1 MNKLA
6 KLIVVMNRI
15 HLWESMKA
23 QILSFIQFNFVF
35 LITMFLTLIPSV
47 NADPGNHPWSHDEK
61 MTLSLRNVEITEAM
75 EMLSRKQRVNILLS
89 EDVDGKVSVNLYD
102 STVGNAINAIAN
114 AAGYQVEKRGENYFV
129 IDHEDVGR
137 YADSETTK
145 TKTYKL
151 RYAQS
156 ADVMEILEGHLSLY
170 GSISEL
176 SDRNMLVIED
186 KPEFLSSIEKILEK
200 IDYKPKQILI
210 EARILEIRLDESENF
225 GIDWSRVFEGGDG
238 LVGTRGLSQTS
249 SGLFVEFTG
258 TRLNVFLDALE
269 EEGRAKTL
277 STPKLL
283 TLENQSASVIV
294 GDRLG
299 YVNTVT
305 INQVTS
311 ETTEFLESGVILEVT
326 PSVDSNGNI
335 MLDIHPEISTGSVN
349 DGIPSQDTTSVQT
362 HLLVP
367 NGSTSF
373 IGGLIRSQVFS
384 DRSGVPVL
392 GQIPLAGKL
401 FSRKTNTTINREVII
416 LITPTI
422 VNSGDFEWQ
431 ERELNEIKHFDDSE
445 YVDLES
451 IIAAARD

>member
-1 MNKLA
+1 MNT
-6 KLIVVMNRI
+6 I
-15 HLWESMKA
+15 HLWGSMKV
-23 QILSFIQFNFVF
+23 QILSFIKVNLAF
-35 LITMFLTLIPSV
+35 LIAMCFIVIPSAD
-47 NADPGNHPWSHDEK
+47 ADPGNHPWSHDEK
-61 MTLSLRNVEITEAM
+61 ITLSLRNVEITEAM

-89 EDVDGKVSVNLYD
+89 EAVDGKVSVNLYD

-114 AAGYQVEKRGENYFV
+114 AAGYQVEKRGDNFFV
-129 IDHEDVGR
+129 IDHEDVGK
-137 YADSETTK
+137 YADSGTTK

-156 ADVMEILEGHLSLY
+156 TDVMEILEGHLSRY

-176 SDRNMLVIED
+176 ADRNMLVIED
-186 KPEFLSSIEKILEK
+186 KPEFLSGIEKILEK
-200 IDYKPKQILI
+200 VDYKPRQILI
-210 EARILEIRLDESENF
+210 EARILEIRLDDSEAF
-225 GIDWSRVFEGGDG
+225 GIDWSRVFENGDG

-249 SGLFVEFTG
+249 GGLFVEFTG
-258 TRLNVFLDALE
+258 TRLNVFLDALQ

-283 TLENQSASVIV
+283 TLENQAASVIV
-294 GDRLG
+294 GNRLG
-299 YVNTVT
+299 YLNTVT

-326 PSVDSNGNI
+326 PSVDSSGNI

-349 DGIPSQDTTSVQT
+349 DGVPSQDTTSVQT

-373 IGGLIRSQVFS
+373 IGGLISSQVFS
-384 DRSGVPVL
+384 DRRGVPVL
-392 GQIPLAGKL
+392 GQIPYAGKL
-401 FSRKTNTTINREVII
+401 FSRKSNTTVNREVII

-422 VNSGDFEWQ
+422 VNPEDFEWQ
-431 ERELNEIKHFDDSE
+431 SREINEIKRFE
-445 YVDLES
+445 EPEFADLES
-451 IIAAARD
+451 ILSASSD

>member
-156 ADVMEILEGHLSLY
+156 ADVMEILEGHLLSL
-170 GSISEL
+170 
-176 SDRNMLVIED
+176 
-186 KPEFLSSIEKILEK
+186 
-200 IDYKPKQILI
+200 
-210 EARILEIRLDESENF
+210 
-225 GIDWSRVFEGGDG
+225 
-238 LVGTRGLSQTS
+238 
-249 SGLFVEFTG
+249 
-258 TRLNVFLDALE
+258 
-269 EEGRAKTL
+269 
-277 STPKLL
+277 
-283 TLENQSASVIV
+283 
-294 GDRLG
+294 
-299 YVNTVT
+299 
-305 INQVTS
+305 
-311 ETTEFLESGVILEVT
+311 
-326 PSVDSNGNI
+326 
-335 MLDIHPEISTGSVN
+335 IHI
-349 DGIPSQDTTSVQT
+349 
-362 HLLVP
+362 
-367 NGSTSF
+367 
-373 IGGLIRSQVFS
+373 
-384 DRSGVPVL
+384 
-392 GQIPLAGKL
+392 
-401 FSRKTNTTINREVII
+401 
-416 LITPTI
+416 
-422 VNSGDFEWQ
+422 
-431 ERELNEIKHFDDSE
+431 
-445 YVDLES
+445 
-451 IIAAARD
+451 